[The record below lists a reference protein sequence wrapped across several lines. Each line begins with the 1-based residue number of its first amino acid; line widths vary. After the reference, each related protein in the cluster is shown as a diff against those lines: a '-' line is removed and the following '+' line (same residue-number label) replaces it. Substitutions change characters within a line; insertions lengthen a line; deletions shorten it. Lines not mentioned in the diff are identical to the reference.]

1 MQRRTIAT
9 VLLAVLLAFAGC
21 SSGPGGT
28 TAPNATDA
36 PATNGGGTGL
46 PSALPPGVNE
56 TGLADAST
64 LVDAHLASLNG
75 TTYRFALAGGTATAN
90 QSAETTYDVAVG
102 ADHTLVSK
110 ESASADTTAW
120 RNGSYALHRQSAGES
135 VRYGAFAGPVRT
147 GVEDPRRLQRLLV
160 NYLHAAS
167 FDASATTHEG
177 TEHVELTAASANET
191 FWGESNVT
199 SLDVSVLVSPDGRID
214 RFAFSATVNRSGSQ
228 ATVDLDYRL
237 DAVGDVAPERPAW
250 TDEVPQVRTSLVG
263 DGDVL
268 AIRNTG
274 GSPAPA
280 NSTLTVAVSDA
291 QGGVTL
297 PAELAP
303 GETVYVTAARNG
315 SALNATVHATKP
327 SEGTYDFS
335 SSDRVLVVGRLG
347 DTVARLLLT
356 PQ

>member
-36 PATNGGGTGL
+36 PATNGGAAPL
-46 PSALPPGVNE
+46 PSDLPPGVNE
-56 TGLADAST
+56 SGLADASA

-75 TTYRFALAGGTATAN
+75 TTYAFALTGGTATTN

-102 ADHTLVSK
+102 ADHTLISK
-110 ESASADTTAW
+110 EAASANTTAW
-120 RNGSYALHRQSAGES
+120 RNGSYSLHRQSAGES
-135 VRYGAFAGPVRT
+135 VRYGAFAGPVQT

-177 TEHVELTAASANET
+177 SEYVKLTAASANET
-191 FWGESNVT
+191 FWGESEVDTLN
-199 SLDVSVLVSPDGRID
+199 VSVLVSPDGRID
-214 RFAFSATVNRSGSQ
+214 EFAFTATVNRSGSQ
-228 ATVDLDYRL
+228 ATVDLTYDL
-237 DAVGDVAPERPAW
+237 TAVGDVTPEEPAW
-250 TDEVPQVRTSLVG
+250 TSDVPQVKTSLVG

-274 GSPAPA
+274 GSAAPA

-291 QGGVTL
+291 QAGVTL
-297 PAELAP
+297 PSELAP
-303 GETVYVTAARNG
+303 GETAYVTATQSEG
-315 SALNATVHATKP
+315 ALNATVHATRP
-327 SEGTYDFS
+327 DAGGYDFS
-335 SSDRVLVVGRLG
+335 NSSRVLVVGRLG

-356 PQ
+356 SQ